1 MVEDSPMMV
10 RMYRLVLG
18 PRFDVSFA
26 ADGAEGLDAAA
37 RNPELDAVVV
47 DINMPDM
54 DGLEFTRRLRGELG
68 MTSVPVLVCSTE
80 QSEGDLAAAREA
92 GADSFLPHRDL
103 RAAILPPRGNAPAHP
118 CWNGSALANFAVSVT
133 KPQHCL
139 VLKMTASLQYD
150 GLEVAQASER
160 RTAL

>member
-1 MVEDSPMMV
+1 VADEKRRSILVVEDSPMMV

-37 RNPELDAVVV
+37 RNPALDAVVV
-47 DINMPDM
+47 DVNMPNM

-92 GADSFLPHRDL
+92 GADSFLPKPWT
-103 RAAILPPRGNAPAHP
+103 PPQLLH
-118 CWNGSALANFAVSVT
+118 ALDA
-133 KPQHCL
+133 
-139 VLKMTASLQYD
+139 M
-150 GLEVAQASER
+150 QARITGEPR
-160 RTAL
+160 

>member
-1 MVEDSPMMV
+1 VADEKRRSILVVEDSPMMV

-26 ADGAEGLDAAA
+26 ADGAEGLDTAA

-47 DINMPDM
+47 DINMPNM
-54 DGLEFTRRLRGELG
+54 DGLEFTRRLRSELG

-92 GADSFLPHRDL
+92 GADSFLPKPWT
-103 RAAILPPRGNAPAHP
+103 PPQLLQ
-118 CWNGSALANFAVSVT
+118 ALEA
-133 KPQHCL
+133 
-139 VLKMTASLQYD
+139 M
-150 GLEVAQASER
+150 QARIAGER
-160 RTAL
+160 R